1 VSFILDAL
9 KTLGKWIWDGLVAIG
24 NAIFS
29 ALTWFFKTV
38 FVDPITSL
46 FNWIL
51 NRIREK
57 LKGIIFI
64 VITVPSMIREIR
76 ELMHKPSWKGIAK
89 LFIKP
94 FIGYAVSELAYAM
107 ISPFL
112 FPVSIQPPTIPTLSP
127 LPPAPTPPPV
137 YVDTLRIDEITKF
150 ETYPRVKLYDTITLS
165 EFFRL
170 ELYKRL
176 VVSDAIPLSDL
187 VYVELYGRSGFVD
200 VIGIGELLT
209 LELYSRFTPRD
220 VLTISDT
227 LAVTYP
233 TLMSISETI
242 TISDSLTQMYPS
254 LFGLSDSI
262 AITDTSIMGPK
273 TLYGLTDLISTSD
286 TLNIT
291 IYLLVSEWTI
301 KYDNKLKES
310 SIANTLS
317 GVLSAL
323 SNKFK
328 ETPTVNTMSGVLNDY
343 SNKVRTV
350 VEVSIA

>member
-24 NAIFS
+24 NAILN

-38 FVDPITSL
+38 FVDPITAL
-46 FNWIL
+46 FNFIL
-51 NRIREK
+51 NKIREK

-64 VITVPSMIREIR
+64 VITIPSMIKEIR
-76 ELMHKPSWKGIAK
+76 EIMHKPSLKGVAK

-94 FIGYAVSELAYAM
+94 LIGYAISELAYAV

-112 FPVSIQPPTIPTLSP
+112 FPVSVQAPTIPTLSP

-137 YVDTLRIDEITKF
+137 YVDTLRIDEIIKF
-150 ETYPRVKLYDTITLS
+150 ETYPRVKLSDTITIS

-176 VVSDAIPLSDL
+176 VISDTIPLSDL
-187 VYVELYGRSGFVD
+187 VYVELYGRSEFVD
-200 VIGIGELLT
+200 VMGIGELLT

-227 LAVTYP
+227 LTVTYP

-242 TISDSLTQMYPS
+242 AISDSLTQMYPT
-254 LFGLSDSI
+254 LFELSDSI
-262 AITDTSIMGPK
+262 GIADTSTMWPI
-273 TLYGLTDLISTSD
+273 TLYSLADSISASD
-286 TLNIT
+286 VLGIT

-301 KYDNKLKES
+301 GYYNKLKES
-310 SIANTLS
+310 SMVNTLS
-317 GVLSAL
+317 GVLLVL
-323 SNKFK
+323 SNIFK
-328 ETPTVNTMSGVLNDY
+328 ESSIVNTMSGVLNDY

-350 VEVSIA
+350 VEISIV

>member
-38 FVDPITSL
+38 FVDPITAL

-64 VITVPSMIREIR
+64 VITIPSMIREIR
-76 ELMHKPSWKGIAK
+76 ELMHKPSLKGVAK

-94 FIGYAVSELAYAM
+94 LIGFAVSELAYAM

-112 FPVSIQPPTIPTLSP
+112 FPVSIQPSTIPTFSP

-137 YVDTLRIDEITKF
+137 YVDTIRVDEVFKF

-176 VVSDAIPLSDL
+176 VISDAIPLSDL
-187 VYVELYGRSGFVD
+187 IYVELYGRSEFVD

-209 LELYSRFTPRD
+209 LDLYNRFTPRD

-233 TLMSISETI
+233 TLMSVSETI
-242 TISDSLTQMYPS
+242 AISDSFTQMYPS
-254 LFGLSDSI
+254 LLELG
-262 AITDTSIMGPK
+262 
-273 TLYGLTDLISTSD
+273 DLITISDKSTIGPTALYSLADQINTYD

-301 KYDNKLKES
+301 NYGNKLRETP
-310 SIANTLS
+310 IVNTMS
-317 GVLSAL
+317 GVLSAID
-323 SNKFK
+323 NKFK
-328 ETPTVNTMSGVLNDY
+328 ESSNVIVVSGVLNDY
-343 SNKVRTV
+343 SNKFRTV
-350 VEVSIA
+350 VSVSSA